1 MDFDD
6 FMEPEIAVTA
16 AVTAAV
22 LSQRGRQMLRRGAV
36 YGMAGALVARDAIA
50 SFARGIGQGFRQ
62 VGAVVTEKP
71 SFAGGTPQGQGR

>member
-16 AVTAAV
+16 AVTAVV
-22 LSQRGRQMLRRGAV
+22 LSRRGRQILRSGAV
-36 YGMAGALVARDAIA
+36 YGVAGALVARDAIV
-50 SFARGIGQGFRQ
+50 SFSRSISQGFRQ

-71 SFAGGTPQGQGR
+71 SVAEGTPQA